1 MLDGVDAEPP
11 HHKRRKM
18 KRYKLLK
25 DTPTVK
31 AGTIFEERESP
42 DEYKELGQVVTDG
55 CLTRPWLTVSE
66 IDNFDEW
73 FEEIPEKHE
82 RWRGGRGDS
91 YYFIDDEGAIR
102 HEIDTN
108 DGMDNYRY
116 NAGIYGRTEQELKVK
131 LEYDIAR
138 QVLLDDAEGGKW
150 VENGEN
156 WHAFYDTIAK
166 THIGMSGMSYY
177 FSGVICFKDEE
188 SLLKSLEE
196 HKEQWEIVRKYE
208 MGEM

>member
-1 MLDGVDAEPP
+1 
-11 HHKRRKM
+11 M

-116 NAGIYGRTEQELKVK
+116 NVGIYGRTKQELEDK
-131 LEYDIAR
+131 LKYNVAR
-138 QVLLDDAEGGKW
+138 QVLLDDAEGGKCI
-150 VENGEN
+150 EYGKN
-156 WHAFYDTIAK
+156 WHAYYDTITK
-166 THIGMSGMSYY
+166 TYHPVHSISYFYPGIIY
-177 FSGVICFKDEE
+177 FRTEE
-188 SLLKSLEE
+188 ALEKSLKE
-196 HKEQWEIVRKYE
+196 HEEQWKTVRKYE

>member
-1 MLDGVDAEPP
+1 
-11 HHKRRKM
+11 M

-25 DTPTVK
+25 DTPTLK

-108 DGMDNYRY
+108 DDMDNYRY

-166 THIGMSGMSYY
+166 THIGMTGMSYY

-188 SLLKSLEE
+188 SLLKSLED

>member
-1 MLDGVDAEPP
+1 
-11 HHKRRKM
+11 M

-25 DTPTVK
+25 DTPTLK
-31 AGTIFEERESP
+31 AGTIFEE
-42 DEYKELGQVVTDG
+42 VVGDFDG
-55 CLTRPWLTVSE
+55 LRALTRITPVGAKTSPHFTIKD

-116 NAGIYGRTEQELKVK
+116 NIGNYFKTEAEAESYKKYLT
-131 LEYDIAR
+131 AR
-138 QVLLDDAEGGKW
+138 QVLLDDAEGGKCI
-150 VENGEN
+150 EYGKN
-156 WHAFYDTIAK
+156 WHAYYDTITK
-166 THIGMSGMSYY
+166 TYHPVHSISYFYPGIIY
-177 FSGVICFKDEE
+177 FRTEE
-188 SLLKSLEE
+188 ALEKSLKE
-196 HKEQWEIVRKYE
+196 HEEQWKIVRKYE

>member
-1 MLDGVDAEPP
+1 
-11 HHKRRKM
+11 M

-25 DTPTVK
+25 DTPTLK

-42 DEYKELGQVVTDG
+42 DEYKELGQVVADG

-66 IDNFDEW
+66 INNFDEW

-108 DGMDNYRY
+108 DDMDNYRY

-156 WHAFYDTIAK
+156 WHAFYDTTAK

>member
-1 MLDGVDAEPP
+1 
-11 HHKRRKM
+11 M

-42 DEYKELGQVVTDG
+42 DEYKELGKVVTDG

-116 NAGIYGRTEQELKVK
+116 NIGNYFKTEAEAESYKKYLT
-131 LEYDIAR
+131 AR
-138 QVLLDDAEGGKW
+138 QVLLDDAEGGKCI
-150 VENGEN
+150 EYGKN
-156 WHAFYDTIAK
+156 WHAYYDTITK
-166 THIGMSGMSYY
+166 TYHPVHSISYFYPGIIY
-177 FSGVICFKDEE
+177 FRTEE
-188 SLLKSLEE
+188 ALEKSLKE
-196 HKEQWEIVRKYE
+196 HEEQWKTVRKYE

>member
-1 MLDGVDAEPP
+1 
-11 HHKRRKM
+11 M

-108 DGMDNYRY
+108 DDMDIYRY
-116 NAGIYGRTEQELKVK
+116 NAGIYGRTKQELEDK
-131 LEYDIAR
+131 LEYNIAR
-138 QVLLDDAEGGKW
+138 QVLLDDAGGGKW
-150 VENGEN
+150 IEDGKN
-156 WHAFYDTIAK
+156 WHAYYDTITK
-166 THIGMSGMSYY
+166 TYHPVHSISYFYPGIIY
-177 FSGVICFKDEE
+177 FRTEE
-188 SLLKSLEE
+188 ALEKSLKE
-196 HKEQWEIVRKYE
+196 HEEQWKTVRKYE

>member
-1 MLDGVDAEPP
+1 
-11 HHKRRKM
+11 M

-31 AGTIFEERESP
+31 AGTIFEERESL

-116 NAGIYGRTEQELKVK
+116 NIGNYFKTEAEAESYKKYLT
-131 LEYDIAR
+131 AR
-138 QVLLDDAEGGKW
+138 QVLLDDAEGGKCI
-150 VENGEN
+150 EYGKN
-156 WHAFYDTIAK
+156 WHAYYDTITK
-166 THIGMSGMSYY
+166 TYHPVHSISYFYPGIIY
-177 FSGVICFKDEE
+177 FRTEE
-188 SLLKSLEE
+188 ALEKSLKE
-196 HKEQWEIVRKYE
+196 HEEQWKTVRKYE

>member
-1 MLDGVDAEPP
+1 
-11 HHKRRKM
+11 M

-25 DTPTVK
+25 DTPTLK
-31 AGTIFEERESP
+31 AGTIFEE
-42 DEYKELGQVVTDG
+42 VVGDFDG
-55 CLTRPWLTVSE
+55 LRALTRITPVGANTSPHFTIKD

-116 NAGIYGRTEQELKVK
+116 NIGNYFKTEAEAESYKKYLT
-131 LEYDIAR
+131 AR
-138 QVLLDDAEGGKW
+138 QVLLDDAEGGKCI
-150 VENGEN
+150 EYGKN
-156 WHAFYDTIAK
+156 WHAYYDTITK
-166 THIGMSGMSYY
+166 TYHPVHSISYFYPGIIY
-177 FSGVICFKDEE
+177 FRTEE
-188 SLLKSLEE
+188 ALEKSLKE
-196 HKEQWEIVRKYE
+196 HEEQWKTVRKYE

>member
-1 MLDGVDAEPP
+1 
-11 HHKRRKM
+11 M

-116 NAGIYGRTEQELKVK
+116 NIGNYFKTEAEAESYKKYLT
-131 LEYDIAR
+131 AR
-138 QVLLDDAEGGKW
+138 QVLLDDAEGGKCI
-150 VENGEN
+150 EYGKN
-156 WHAFYDTIAK
+156 WHAYYDTITK
-166 THIGMSGMSYY
+166 TYRPVHSISYFYPGIIY
-177 FSGVICFKDEE
+177 FRTEE
-188 SLLKSLEE
+188 ALEKSLKE
-196 HKEQWEIVRKYE
+196 HEEQWKTVRKYE

>member
-1 MLDGVDAEPP
+1 
-11 HHKRRKM
+11 M

-25 DTPTVK
+25 DTPTLK
-31 AGTIFEERESP
+31 AGTIFEEREDP
-42 DEYKELGQVVTDG
+42 DEYKELGQVVADG

-66 IDNFDEW
+66 INNFDEW

-116 NAGIYGRTEQELKVK
+116 NIGNYFKTEAEAESYKKYLT
-131 LEYDIAR
+131 AR

-150 VENGEN
+150 ERKSNPWIEYSN
-156 WHAFYDTIAK
+156 WCTYYNSSLQEWGLDPSLSYCPGNIYFK
-166 THIGMSGMSYY
+166 T
-177 FSGVICFKDEE
+177 EE
-188 SLLKSLEE
+188 ALKKSLKE

>member
-1 MLDGVDAEPP
+1 
-11 HHKRRKM
+11 M

-25 DTPTVK
+25 DTPTLK

-66 IDNFDEW
+66 INNFDVW
-73 FEEIPEKHE
+73 FEEIPEKYE

-116 NAGIYGRTEQELKVK
+116 NIGNYFKTEAEAESYKKYLT
-131 LEYDIAR
+131 AR
-138 QVLLDDAEGGKW
+138 QVLLDDAEGGKCI
-150 VENGEN
+150 EYGKN
-156 WHAFYDTIAK
+156 WHAYYDTITK
-166 THIGMSGMSYY
+166 TYHPVHSISYFYPGIIY
-177 FSGVICFKDEE
+177 FRTEE
-188 SLLKSLEE
+188 ALEKSLKE
-196 HKEQWEIVRKYE
+196 HEEQWKTVRKYE

>member
-1 MLDGVDAEPP
+1 
-11 HHKRRKM
+11 M

-91 YYFIDDEGAIR
+91 YYFIDDEGAIH
-102 HEIDTN
+102 HEIDIN

-116 NAGIYGRTEQELKVK
+116 NIGNYFKTEAEAESYKKYLT
-131 LEYDIAR
+131 AR
-138 QVLLDDAEGGKW
+138 QVLLDDAEGGKCI
-150 VENGEN
+150 EYGKN
-156 WHAFYDTIAK
+156 WHAYYDTITK
-166 THIGMSGMSYY
+166 TYHPVHSISYFYPGIIY
-177 FSGVICFKDEE
+177 FRTEE
-188 SLLKSLEE
+188 ALEKSLKE
-196 HKEQWEIVRKYE
+196 HEEQWKTVRKYE

>member
-1 MLDGVDAEPP
+1 
-11 HHKRRKM
+11 M

-108 DGMDNYRY
+108 DDMDNYRY

-138 QVLLDDAEGGKW
+138 QVLLDDAEGGKF
-150 VENGEN
+150 VPGSSNN
-156 WHAFYDTIAK
+156 WYN
-166 THIGMSGMSYY
+166 SYCLCLEAWSTFSTWYYYPGAIY
-177 FSGVICFKDEE
+177 FKSEE
-188 SLLKSLEE
+188 ALLKSLKE

-208 MGEM
+208 IGEM

>member
-1 MLDGVDAEPP
+1 
-11 HHKRRKM
+11 M

-91 YYFIDDEGAIR
+91 YYFIDDEGAIH

-116 NAGIYGRTEQELKVK
+116 NIGNYFKTEAEAESYKKYLT
-131 LEYDIAR
+131 AR
-138 QVLLDDAEGGKW
+138 QVLLDDAEGGKCI
-150 VENGEN
+150 EYGKN
-156 WHAFYDTIAK
+156 WHAYYDTITK
-166 THIGMSGMSYY
+166 TYHPVHSISYFYPGIIY
-177 FSGVICFKDEE
+177 FRTEE
-188 SLLKSLEE
+188 ALEKSLKE
-196 HKEQWEIVRKYE
+196 HEEQWKTVRKYE

>member
-1 MLDGVDAEPP
+1 
-11 HHKRRKM
+11 M

-25 DTPTVK
+25 DTPTLK
-31 AGTIFEERESP
+31 AGTIFEE
-42 DEYKELGQVVTDG
+42 VVGDFDG
-55 CLTRPWLTVSE
+55 LRALTRITPVGANTSPHFTIKD

-116 NAGIYGRTEQELKVK
+116 NIGNYFKTEAEAESYKKYLT
-131 LEYDIAR
+131 AR
-138 QVLLDDAEGGKW
+138 QVLLDDADGGKCI
-150 VENGEN
+150 EYGKN
-156 WHAFYDTIAK
+156 WHAYYDTITK
-166 THIGMSGMSYY
+166 TYHPVHSISYFYPGIIY
-177 FSGVICFKDEE
+177 FRTEE
-188 SLLKSLEE
+188 ALEKSLKE
-196 HKEQWEIVRKYE
+196 HEEQWKTVRKYE

>member
-1 MLDGVDAEPP
+1 
-11 HHKRRKM
+11 M

-25 DTPTVK
+25 DTPTLK

-42 DEYKELGQVVTDG
+42 DEYKELGQVVADG

-66 IDNFDEW
+66 INNFDEW

-108 DGMDNYRY
+108 DDMDNYRY

-138 QVLLDDAEGGKW
+138 QVLLDDAEGGKCI
-150 VENGEN
+150 EYGKN
-156 WHAFYDTIAK
+156 WHAYYDTITK
-166 THIGMSGMSYY
+166 TYHPVHSISYFYPGIIY
-177 FSGVICFKDEE
+177 FRTEE
-188 SLLKSLEE
+188 ALEKSLKE
-196 HKEQWEIVRKYE
+196 HEEQWKIVRKYE
-208 MGEM
+208 IGEM

>member
-1 MLDGVDAEPP
+1 
-11 HHKRRKM
+11 M

-25 DTPTVK
+25 DTPTLK

-66 IDNFDEW
+66 INNFDEW

-116 NAGIYGRTEQELKVK
+116 NIGNYFKTEAEAESYKKYLT
-131 LEYDIAR
+131 AR
-138 QVLLDDAEGGKW
+138 QVLLDDAEGGKCI
-150 VENGEN
+150 EYGKN
-156 WHAFYDTIAK
+156 WHAYYDTITK
-166 THIGMSGMSYY
+166 TYHPVHSISYFYPGIIY
-177 FSGVICFKDEE
+177 FRTEE
-188 SLLKSLEE
+188 ALEKSLKE
-196 HKEQWEIVRKYE
+196 HEEQWKTVRKYE
-208 MGEM
+208 MEEM

>member
-1 MLDGVDAEPP
+1 
-11 HHKRRKM
+11 M

-66 IDNFDEW
+66 IDNFDDW

-82 RWRGGRGDS
+82 RWRGGRGDG
-91 YYFIDDEGAIR
+91 YYFIDDEGVIR

-108 DGMDNYRY
+108 DDMDNYRY

-138 QVLLDDAEGGKW
+138 QVLLDDAEGGKCI
-150 VENGEN
+150 EYGKN
-156 WHAFYDTIAK
+156 WHAYYDTITK
-166 THIGMSGMSYY
+166 TYHPVHSISYFYPGIIY
-177 FSGVICFKDEE
+177 FRTEE
-188 SLLKSLEE
+188 ALEKSLKE
-196 HKEQWEIVRKYE
+196 HEGQWKIVRKYE
-208 MGEM
+208 IGEM

>member
-1 MLDGVDAEPP
+1 
-11 HHKRRKM
+11 M

-116 NAGIYGRTEQELKVK
+116 NIGNYFKTEAESYKKYLT
-131 LEYDIAR
+131 AR
-138 QVLLDDAEGGKW
+138 QVLLDDAEGGKCI
-150 VENGEN
+150 EYGKN
-156 WHAFYDTIAK
+156 WHAYYDTTSETYAIA
-166 THIGMSGMSYY
+166 SGMSYY
-177 FSGVICFKDEE
+177 FPGVVCFKNGG
-188 SLLKSLEE
+188 SLYKSLKE
-196 HKEQWEIVRKYE
+196 HEEQWEIVRKYE

>member
-1 MLDGVDAEPP
+1 
-11 HHKRRKM
+11 M

-116 NAGIYGRTEQELKVK
+116 NIGNYFKTEAEAESYKKYLT
-131 LEYDIAR
+131 AR
-138 QVLLDDAEGGKW
+138 QVLLDDAEGEKCIEYGK
-150 VENGEN
+150 N
-156 WHAFYDTIAK
+156 WHAYYDTITK
-166 THIGMSGMSYY
+166 TYHPVHSISYFYPGIIY
-177 FSGVICFKDEE
+177 FRTEE
-188 SLLKSLEE
+188 ALEKSLKE
-196 HKEQWEIVRKYE
+196 HEEQWKTVRKYE

>member
-1 MLDGVDAEPP
+1 
-11 HHKRRKM
+11 M

-116 NAGIYGRTEQELKVK
+116 NIGNYFKTEAEAESYKKYLT
-131 LEYDIAR
+131 AR
-138 QVLLDDAEGGKW
+138 QVLLDDAEGGKCI
-150 VENGEN
+150 EYGKN
-156 WHAFYDTIAK
+156 WHAYYDTITK
-166 THIGMSGMSYY
+166 TYHPVHSISYFYPGIIY
-177 FSGVICFKDEE
+177 FRTEE
-188 SLLKSLEE
+188 ALEKSLKE
-196 HKEQWEIVRKYE
+196 HEEQWKTVRKYE

>member
-1 MLDGVDAEPP
+1 
-11 HHKRRKM
+11 M

-108 DGMDNYRY
+108 DCMDNYRY
-116 NAGIYGRTEQELKVK
+116 NIGNYFKTEAEAESYKKYLT
-131 LEYDIAR
+131 AR
-138 QVLLDDAEGGKW
+138 QVLLDDAEGGKCI
-150 VENGEN
+150 EYGKN
-156 WHAFYDTIAK
+156 WHAYYDTITK
-166 THIGMSGMSYY
+166 TYHPVHSISYFYPGIIY
-177 FSGVICFKDEE
+177 FRTEE
-188 SLLKSLEE
+188 ALEKSLKE
-196 HKEQWEIVRKYE
+196 HEEQWKTVRRYE